1 MSDKKED
8 ISEKLKKIILVL
20 SILLA
25 FSVAGLIGVTVYKH
39 FKGLK
44 AGEVIVTDN
53 IITPEEESGVLENT
67 NQSPENENTKAENGT
82 TEDALHSAA
91 NAQDVNEDSSNNGK
105 AENRQTQVPG
115 ENNASN
121 SAATGSSVDSL
132 QSSNTSGG
140 QGTGS
145 TGSSGRWTSSSTV
158 TESSDAINITLYRRN
173 SGENVLFSME
183 NMFPG
188 DADMRYFRVKV
199 SYKNTV
205 NVRYHADIRK
215 GYEKLAEVLQTR
227 VRLVETDEVLYEGSM
242 KDMPE
247 KLNHMLSSTTK
258 TTDELC
264 YEILTYLDTSVGNEY
279 MNTETIVDLRWWV
292 EEVENLTS
300 PKTGEYY
307 RMLAIAILAGMSVT
321 GALFFLILKRREEE
335 KDEQK

>member
-8 ISEKLKKIILVL
+8 ISGKLKKIILVL

-25 FSVAGLIGVTVYKH
+25 FSVAGLAGVTVYKH
-39 FKGLK
+39 FKGLE

-53 IITPEEESGVLENT
+53 IITPEEESGVLENASENA
-67 NQSPENENTKAENGT
+67 NQSPENENSNM
-82 TEDALHSAA
+82 EDALQSTSDTQNADGNAENQEAQSSGA
-91 NAQDVNEDSSNNGK
+91 NSSSNS
-105 AENRQTQVPG
+105 T
-115 ENNASN
+115 
-121 SAATGSSVDSL
+121 ATGSSVDSL
-132 QSSNTSGG
+132 QTISTSGG
-140 QGTGS
+140 QGTG
-145 TGSSGRWTSSSTV
+145 GSGRGTSSSTV

-205 NVRYHADIRK
+205 NVRYHAEIRK

-247 KLNHMLSSTTK
+247 KLNHMLNSTTE

-279 MNTETIVDLRWWV
+279 MNTETIVDFRWWV

-307 RMLAIAILAGMSVT
+307 RMLAIAILAGVSAT

>member
-8 ISEKLKKIILVL
+8 ISGKLKKIILVL

-25 FSVAGLIGVTVYKH
+25 FSVAGLVGVTVYKH

-53 IITPEEESGVLENT
+53 IITPEEEAGVLENASENA
-67 NQSPENENTKAENGT
+67 NQSPKNENSNM
-82 TEDALHSAA
+82 EDALQSTSDTQNADSNAENQEAQTSGA
-91 NAQDVNEDSSNNGK
+91 NSSSNG
-105 AENRQTQVPG
+105 
-115 ENNASN
+115 
-121 SAATGSSVDSL
+121 AATGSSVDSL
-132 QSSNTSGG
+132 QTSSTSGG
-140 QGTGS
+140 QGTGN

-205 NVRYHADIRK
+205 NVRYHAEIRK

-247 KLNHMLSSTTK
+247 KLNHMLNSTTK

-279 MNTETIVDLRWWV
+279 MNTETIVDFRWWV

-307 RMLAIAILAGMSVT
+307 RMLAIAILAGVSAT

>member
-1 MSDKKED
+1 MSDKKVD
-8 ISEKLKKIILVL
+8 IPGKLKKIILIL

-25 FSVAGLIGVTVYKH
+25 FNVAGFVGITVYKH

-53 IITPEEESGVLENT
+53 IITPEEESGVLENA
-67 NQSPENENTKAENGT
+67 NQSPENENSNKKDALQSTSDTQNADGNAENQEAQIAG
-82 TEDALHSAA
+82 A
-91 NAQDVNEDSSNNGK
+91 NGA
-105 AENRQTQVPG
+105 T
-115 ENNASN
+115 
-121 SAATGSSVDSL
+121 TGSFVDSL
-132 QSSNTSGG
+132 QTSNTSGG
-140 QGTGS
+140 QDTGDI
-145 TGSSGRWTSSSTV
+145 GGSGRGTSSSSV
-158 TESSDAINITLYRRN
+158 TESSDATNITLYRRN
-173 SGENVLFSME
+173 PGENVLFFLD

-205 NVRYHADIRK
+205 NVRYHAQIRK
-215 GYEKLAEVLQTR
+215 GYEKLAEVLQIR

-242 KDMPE
+242 KNMPE
-247 KLNHMLSSTTK
+247 KINHLLNSTTE

-279 MNTETIVDLRWWV
+279 MNTKTIVDFRWWV
-292 EEVENLTS
+292 EEVENLIS

-307 RMLAIAILAGMSVT
+307 RMLAIAILAGVSVT

>member
-8 ISEKLKKIILVL
+8 ISGKLKKIILVL

-53 IITPEEESGVLENT
+53 IITPEEESGVLENA
-67 NQSPENENTKAENGT
+67 NQSPENENSNKKDALQSTSDTQNADGNAENQEAQTAG
-82 TEDALHSAA
+82 A
-91 NAQDVNEDSSNNGK
+91 NSSSNG
-105 AENRQTQVPG
+105 AT
-115 ENNASN
+115 
-121 SAATGSSVDSL
+121 TGSLVDSL
-132 QSSNTSGG
+132 QTSNTSGG
-140 QGTGS
+140 QDTGN
-145 TGSSGRWTSSSTV
+145 TGGSGRGTSSSSV
-158 TESSDAINITLYRRN
+158 TESSDAISITLYRRN
-173 SGENVLFSME
+173 SGENVPFSLE

-307 RMLAIAILAGMSVT
+307 RMLAIAILAGVSVT

>member
-8 ISEKLKKIILVL
+8 ISGKINKIILVL

-25 FSVAGLIGVTVYKH
+25 FSVAGLAGVTVYKH
-39 FKGLK
+39 FKGLE

-53 IITPEEESGVLENT
+53 IITPEEESGVLENASENA
-67 NQSPENENTKAENGT
+67 NQSPENENSNM
-82 TEDALHSAA
+82 EDALQSTSDTQNADGNAENQEAQSSGA
-91 NAQDVNEDSSNNGK
+91 NSSSNS
-105 AENRQTQVPG
+105 T
-115 ENNASN
+115 
-121 SAATGSSVDSL
+121 ATGSSVDSL
-132 QSSNTSGG
+132 QTISTSGG
-140 QGTGS
+140 QGTG
-145 TGSSGRWTSSSTV
+145 GSGRGTSSSTV

-205 NVRYHADIRK
+205 NVRYHAEIRK

-247 KLNHMLSSTTK
+247 KLNHMLNSTTE

-307 RMLAIAILAGMSVT
+307 RMLAIAILAGVSAT

>member
-8 ISEKLKKIILVL
+8 ISGKLKKIILVL

-25 FSVAGLIGVTVYKH
+25 FSVAGLVGVTVYKH

-53 IITPEEESGVLENT
+53 IITPEEESGVLENASENT
-67 NQSPENENTKAENGT
+67 NQSPENENMEAENSNAENQEAQTSG
-82 TEDALHSAA
+82 A
-91 NAQDVNEDSSNNGK
+91 NSSSNG
-105 AENRQTQVPG
+105 
-115 ENNASN
+115 
-121 SAATGSSVDSL
+121 AATDSSVDSL
-132 QSSNTSGG
+132 QTISTSGG
-140 QGTGS
+140 QGIGNTG
-145 TGSSGRWTSSSTV
+145 GSGRGTSSSTV

-205 NVRYHADIRK
+205 NVRYHAEIRK

-247 KLNHMLSSTTK
+247 KLNHQLNSTTE

-279 MNTETIVDLRWWV
+279 MNTETIVDFRWWV
-292 EEVENLTS
+292 EEIENLTS

-307 RMLAIAILAGMSVT
+307 RMLAIAILAGVSAA

>member
-8 ISEKLKKIILVL
+8 ISGKLKKIILVL

-25 FSVAGLIGVTVYKH
+25 FSVAGLASITVYKH

-53 IITPEEESGVLENT
+53 IITPEEEAGVLENT
-67 NQSPENENTKAENGT
+67 KQSPENENMKAENGT
-82 TEDALHSAA
+82 TEDALHSAS
-91 NAQDVNEDSSNNGK
+91 NAQDVNEDSNNNGS
-105 AENRQTQVPG
+105 AENRQTQVLG
-115 ENNASN
+115 ENSSSN

-132 QSSNTSGG
+132 QTSSTSGG
-140 QGTGS
+140 QGTG
-145 TGSSGRWTSSSTV
+145 GSGRWTSSSTV

-205 NVRYHADIRK
+205 NVRYHAEIRK

-227 VRLVETDEVLYEGSM
+227 VRLVGTDEVLYEGSM

-247 KLNHMLSSTTK
+247 KLNHLLNSTTE

-307 RMLAIAILAGMSVT
+307 RMLAIAILAGVSAA
-321 GALFFLILKRREEE
+321 GALFFLILRRREEE

>member
-8 ISEKLKKIILVL
+8 ISGKLKKIILVL

-25 FSVAGLIGVTVYKH
+25 FSVAGLVGVTVYKH

-53 IITPEEESGVLENT
+53 IITPEEEAGVLENASENA
-67 NQSPENENTKAENGT
+67 NQSPKNENSNM
-82 TEDALHSAA
+82 EDALQSTSDTQTADSNAENQEAQTSGA
-91 NAQDVNEDSSNNGK
+91 NSSSNG
-105 AENRQTQVPG
+105 
-115 ENNASN
+115 
-121 SAATGSSVDSL
+121 AATDSSVDSL
-132 QSSNTSGG
+132 QTISTSGG
-140 QGTGS
+140 QGTG
-145 TGSSGRWTSSSTV
+145 GSGRRTSSSTV

-205 NVRYHADIRK
+205 NVRYHAEIRK

-247 KLNHMLSSTTK
+247 KLNHMLNSTTK

-279 MNTETIVDLRWWV
+279 MNTETIVDFRWWV

-307 RMLAIAILAGMSVT
+307 RMLAIAILAGVSAT

>member
-8 ISEKLKKIILVL
+8 ISGKFKKIILVL

-25 FSVAGLIGVTVYKH
+25 FSVTGLIGVTVYKH

-53 IITPEEESGVLENT
+53 IITPEEESGVLENASENA
-67 NQSPENENTKAENGT
+67 NQSPENENVKNENSN
-82 TEDALHSAA
+82 TEA
-91 NAQDVNEDSSNNGK
+91 
-105 AENRQTQVPG
+105 
-115 ENNASN
+115 
-121 SAATGSSVDSL
+121 AATGSSVDSL

-140 QGTGS
+140 QGTEN
-145 TGSSGRWTSSSTV
+145 TGSSGRGTSSSSV
-158 TESSDAINITLYRRN
+158 TESSDAINITLYKRN

-335 KDEQK
+335 KDEQE